1 MHFDLVAKFLFLLA
15 IANGAPI
22 MVRRIL
28 GNTFSRPLDGGLELP
43 DGHQLFGASKT
54 IRGLVAALVA
64 TALVAPVINLSWTSG
79 LTVAA
84 LAMAGDLISS
94 FVKRRFGLAPGSRF
108 TGLDQIPEAL
118 IPALA
123 GTRLLA
129 LGVYD
134 VFLVVVLFFVGEI
147 LLSRLLF
154 RLTIRQRPY

>member
-1 MHFDLVAKFLFLLA
+1 MDELSRH
-15 IANGAPI
+15 AP
-22 MVRRIL
+22 
-28 GNTFSRPLDGGLELP
+28 P
-43 DGHQLFGASKT
+43 DYVIVCAR
-54 IRGLVAALVA
+54 RGLL
-64 TALVAPVINLSWTSG
+64 G
-79 LTVAA
+79 KR
-84 LAMAGDLISS
+84 
-94 FVKRRFGLAPGSRF
+94 VKRRFGLVPGSRF